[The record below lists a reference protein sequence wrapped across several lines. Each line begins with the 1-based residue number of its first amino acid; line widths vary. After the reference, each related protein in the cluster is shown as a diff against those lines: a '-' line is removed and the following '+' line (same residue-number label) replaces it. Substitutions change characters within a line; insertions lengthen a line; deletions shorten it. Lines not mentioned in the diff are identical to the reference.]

1 MHIRPL
7 FALLLAAAAPL
18 SVLAAE
24 APPATGDKQVCVDVE
39 VNGQRAPSFSCL
51 TEKLTP
57 RADAKNAASMTIA
70 SEAIV
75 NRASNQLGLF
85 NRAATSHRM
94 GNTFGTSARPQ
105 RPPPATPASPLIPVK

>member
-7 FALLLAAAAPL
+7 FALLAGVAAPL
-18 SVLAAE
+18 SGLAAE
-24 APPATGDKQVCVDVE
+24 PPGDKQVCVEVE

-57 RADAKNAASMTIA
+57 RADAKKAQSTRIA

-85 NRAATSHRM
+85 NRAATAHRM

-105 RPPPATPASPLIPVK
+105 RPPPPTPASPLLPVK

>member
-7 FALLLAAAAPL
+7 LALLLGVSTPPAVL
-18 SVLAAE
+18 SAE
-24 APPATGDKQVCVDVE
+24 APTTPAKQICVDVA

-57 RADAKNAASMTIA
+57 SADARNTRATTVA

-105 RPPPATPASPLIPVK
+105 RPPTPTPASPLLPVK